1 MGVLD
6 IVGIEDERHPHIRH
20 APQRLETGCGDP
32 YDRAPLFEL
41 DAFAKDIAE
50 TAKALLPDAVAND
63 NDGLGSRR
71 PIARSEASAEK
82 RLSPE
87 HVEVLLRY
95 QKSLHEPR
103 LPAARQRE
111 ARRGVRGKRLE
122 RARAVA
128 KRLETL
134 AGKVMLGPHA
144 DEPLAGI
151 VSERSQDD
159 VMDDAP
165 DRDVRAH
172 PERERHHRHRCKARG
187 SAEASKRVGD
197 VRAKRFR
204 FEPCLAPEQTGTVSE
219 NRNLLPVPE
228 ACWTRPTLPQT
239 MREELSQVLC
249 YLAAFRQG
257 QGPFEEPLGSTGL
270 EALRAPSRFLQSGLD
285 TVPQA
290 LEALARIAK
299 ALEGRGAQ
307 LEIAAGSLLL
317 VAFTAGG

>member
-41 DAFAKDIAE
+41 DALAKDIAE
-50 TAKALLPDAVAND
+50 TAKALLPHAVAND
-63 NDGLGSRR
+63 DDGLGARR

-87 HVEVLLRY
+87 HVEVLVRD

-103 LPAARQRE
+103 LPAARQSE
-111 ARRGVRGKRLE
+111 ARRGVGGKRLE
-122 RARAVA
+122 RARAVT

-144 DEPLAGI
+144 DEPLAGV
-151 VSERSQDD
+151 VSERLQDD
-159 VMDDAP
+159 VMDNAP
-165 DRDVRAH
+165 DSDVRAH
-172 PERERHHRHRCKARG
+172 PEREPHHRHRRKARG
-187 SAEASKRVGD
+187 ASEASKRVGD

-204 FEPCLAPEQTGTVSE
+204 FEPCLAPEQTGTVNE

-228 ACWTRPTLPQT
+228 ACCARPTLPQT
-239 MREELSQVLC
+239 MREELSQVLS

-257 QGPFEEPLGSTGL
+257 QGPFEEPLGSTGWK
-270 EALRAPSRFLQSGLD
+270 RFAPRHDFS
-285 TVPQA
+285 
-290 LEALARIAK
+290 K
-299 ALEGRGAQ
+299 
-307 LEIAAGSLLL
+307 AGSIPSHKRLKLSRESRRRSR
-317 VAFTAGG
+317 AGARSLK